1 MIETNKIITCEYIG
15 YKNILNNYNISIERG
30 KIYGLVGPSGIGKT
44 SLLKIM
50 AMLETPDSG
59 SYYYDGKLV
68 DIRKDKIR
76 SWYRNNKFGY
86 ISQNYSLIENLNAYE
101 NIMVPYRIS
110 GEKPDD
116 NTVENICS
124 NLGISQLLNRNV
136 SKMSGGERQR
146 VVIARAI
153 VKKPEVLFADEP
165 TSSLDRKNASEV
177 IRILNKINEEYNTS
191 IVIATHDECIKEIC
205 TKIIDM

>member
-1 MIETNKIITCEYIG
+1 MN
-15 YKNILNNYNISIERG
+15 
-30 KIYGLVGPSGIGKT
+30 V
-44 SLLKIM
+44 
-50 AMLETPDSG
+50 
-59 SYYYDGKLV
+59 
-68 DIRKDKIR
+68 
-76 SWYRNNKFGY
+76 
-86 ISQNYSLIENLNAYE
+86 YE

-136 SKMSGGERQR
+136 SQMSGGERQR